1 MPSFFVRGLARY
13 FAASAMESRARRQ
26 STYTPHSSTSSE
38 DYTQLS
44 SDDLANWRTQ
54 MRWLIPFV
62 HATDYQI
69 VIENPKSHEQIIIDR
84 NTKELPALTLEWM
97 QKYDKLELLEWMANE
112 KMKQH
117 QEEVDRQN
125 KLETRRIEEARGRAR
140 FGNSF
145 TLGSQDI
152 QEVENKIQNN
162 NRSAVEI
169 TILFIYVFILALIG
183 LWLYNS
189 HIFEYSF
196 Y

>member
-1 MPSFFVRGLARY
+1 
-13 FAASAMESRARRQ
+13 
-26 STYTPHSSTSSE
+26 
-38 DYTQLS
+38 
-44 SDDLANWRTQ
+44 

-112 KMKQH
+112 KKKQH